1 MIGPAHSQE
10 SQRSVRRSFLKLGIS
25 PLFGLAGLRSL
36 SAGEPPE
43 QLTTGQRTS
52 VLQSSQGRAQ
62 RMILIWLDGAPATID
77 MWDPKPE
84 APNSIR
90 GEFAAIRTRV
100 PGIHISE
107 HLPETANVMDRCVL
121 VRSLAHS
128 IPAHGPGSIYM
139 LTGQLPTARGN
150 RPAMGSWIANQLD
163 SRCSIPP
170 YVSLGTS
177 GPFNGTESG
186 FLDSSLNPFRIE
198 KETLPAGV
206 TLGKDTD
213 YSAFERRMRIRN
225 QLDHVF
231 DRLQGDVL
239 VEGLDKFSQRAF
251 DVLRKDTIRKAIDV
265 DNEGDQ
271 LLELYGR
278 SPLGKNA
285 LRACRLVEAGARYVS
300 IGFSGWDTHA
310 NNFTQLR
317 NQQLPPL
324 DKALSGLIVDLET
337 RGLLDSTIVMCCGEF
352 GRTPE
357 VNRAGGRDHWSS
369 AFAALLAGGGF
380 RAGVAYGETD
390 DWGREPISARCLPG
404 DLAATIF
411 SQLGIDP
418 ATKARTPSGREMQ
431 ILETGQRIQA
441 IV

>member
-1 MIGPAHSQE
+1 
-10 SQRSVRRSFLKLGIS
+10 
-25 PLFGLAGLRSL
+25 
-36 SAGEPPE
+36 
-43 QLTTGQRTS
+43 
-52 VLQSSQGRAQ
+52 
-62 RMILIWLDGAPATID
+62 
-77 MWDPKPE
+77 
-84 APNSIR
+84 
-90 GEFAAIRTRV
+90 
-100 PGIHISE
+100 
-107 HLPETANVMDRCVL
+107 
-121 VRSLAHS
+121 
-128 IPAHGPGSIYM
+128 
-139 LTGQLPTARGN
+139 
-150 RPAMGSWIANQLD
+150 
-163 SRCSIPP
+163 
-170 YVSLGTS
+170 
-177 GPFNGTESG
+177 
-186 FLDSSLNPFRIE
+186 
-198 KETLPAGV
+198 
-206 TLGKDTD
+206 
-213 YSAFERRMRIRN
+213 MRIRN